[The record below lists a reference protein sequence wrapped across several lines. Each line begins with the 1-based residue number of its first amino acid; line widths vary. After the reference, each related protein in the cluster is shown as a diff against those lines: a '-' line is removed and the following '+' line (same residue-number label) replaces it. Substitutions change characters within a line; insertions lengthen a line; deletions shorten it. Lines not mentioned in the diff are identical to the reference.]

1 MKLTRKTRLESPA
14 KAQGPDQVDSVDR
27 VSLEIQVHRS
37 DLRRGVWYFFLS
49 RRQVSWWI
57 AGGSA
62 FFVYLLFGLTLA
74 PAMVSDLL
82 LRREYDSLMAER
94 TNQGRRVQAL
104 VQRLTDLQ
112 DETDD
117 LRLRMHR
124 IFLTYGLDIDASAGQ
139 GGFPVAPRE
148 VPDSIY
154 SADILRGTI
163 IEALLTEKLSALGS
177 FIDEVQAFE
186 AQNSDQTRT
195 TPSVSPLR
203 GKDFVLTSPFG
214 RRRSPFTQQ
223 VDFHPGI
230 DLAAPTGTPIY
241 APGDAT
247 VVFAGRYPV
256 RQSVSWWRYGN
267 MVALRNGDQFITLY
281 GHCDEIKVRNGMK
294 VSQGDVIATVGD
306 TGWSTSPHLHYEVRS
321 KNAEGKFE
329 PVDPRIYILDHRWRD
344 EEKMLVSARQ
354 APDLSDYEPL
364 PRVIGR

>member
-1 MKLTRKTRLESPA
+1 MKFRGKYRSGSRGKTA
-14 KAQGPDQVDSVDR
+14 KADRVDR
-27 VSLEIQVHRS
+27 TALEVQIHLS
-37 DLRRGVWYFFLS
+37 NLKRGVKYFFLS
-49 RRQVSWWI
+49 QKQVRWWI
-57 AGGSA
+57 VGGSA
-62 FFVYLLFGLTLA
+62 FLIFLLFGLALA

-82 LRREYDSLMAER
+82 RRREYESLVAER

-117 LRLRMHR
+117 LRLKMQR
-124 IFLTYGLDIDASAGQ
+124 IFLTYGLDIDASEGQ
-139 GGFPVAPRE
+139 GGFPVAPRA

-154 SADILRGTI
+154 AADILRGTTT
-163 IEALLTEKLSALGS
+163 EAQVSDKLSALGS

-186 AQNSDQTRT
+186 EQNSGQTRT
-195 TPSVSPLR
+195 TPSLSPLR
-203 GKDFVLTSPFG
+203 GEDFVLTSPFG

-223 VDFHPGI
+223 VDFHPGL

-267 MVALRNGDQFITLY
+267 MVALRNGDRFITLY

-294 VSQGDVIATVGD
+294 VKQGEVIATVGD

-344 EEKMLVSARQ
+344 VEKLLVSARQ
-354 APDLSDYEPL
+354 APDLSEYEPL